1 MLEDLW
7 YGNIVPFES
16 FLDGRQDYHEM
27 MKVMAGDRDRLE
39 KDLTPKQRDLLAKCD
54 DVISEMHSIAEAEA
68 FKFGF
73 RLALNLTVESLR

>member
-1 MLEDLW
+1 MLDDLW

-39 KDLTPKQRDLLAKCD
+39 KDLTPEQRDQLVEYDHSINELN
-54 DVISEMHSIAEAEA
+54 SIAEAEA